1 MRNHRTTIVASAVA
15 AVAAVVCAVGAATAV
30 AAETVVQDDAHLLY
44 RSESEVRAVLEDI
57 RALGVDRVRLTA
69 GWSLIAPSPDSSR
82 RPDFNAA
89 DPAAYPAANWVYLDR
104 AVRLA
109 HQLGLKVMI
118 DIAFWAPRW
127 ATHDDPATPN
137 RLRTEIDP
145 DQYALFAS
153 AVARRYNGSFTP
165 PLDPGPPPPPAPD
178 STLLDQLFGGTLGSP
193 PPPPAPSP
201 PKPLEPLPAVSMY
214 TLWNEPNLQVFLLP
228 QWERRGAGWFPRSA
242 EIYRAMVQAAYP
254 AIKSQAPNA
263 QVLIGGTAGTASRVP
278 GIGSVPPLRFIRAL
292 ACVDQRLRPITTGGC
307 AAFRQVPGDGWAH
320 HPYST
325 KTLPSRDASDPNN
338 VPVAGTPRL
347 VATLRALVRR
357 GRLAAGN
364 ADVYMTEYGYETNPP
379 DPHATFGLEQQGALL
394 AQAEYIA
401 TRSPAV
407 KMWAQF
413 MLRDLP
419 GDALGSDWQSGLYF
433 ADGRPK
439 PAASTFR
446 TPSFAT
452 CVRSGRQRLV
462 MVWARVRGA
471 ESPANVTLEAKQA
484 GAAWQSQASWTSA
497 RAASVAQ
504 AATTL
509 ALAPGVAAVR
519 YLRRQSGTA
528 YRVRWTGRDGIAR
541 AGPEVVPAPCPASS
555 RRPHAREHA
564 RRVRDRAPSKRNK
577 TAKGGPS
584 RARRARAPGRARA
597 ARSPAS
603 PRPGS
608 PGYRP

>member
-1 MRNHRTTIVASAVA
+1 MRHHRTAIVASAVA
-15 AVAAVVCAVGAATAV
+15 VLAAVVCATAAATAV

-44 RSESEVRAVLEDI
+44 RSESEVRTVLGDI

-69 GWSLIAPSPDSSR
+69 GWSLIAPSPDSPR

-109 HQLGLKVMI
+109 NEFGLKVMI

-145 DQYALFAS
+145 EQYALFAS

-165 PLDPGPPPPPAPD
+165 PLDPGPPPPPPPD
-178 STLLDQLFGGTLGSP
+178 STLLDQVFGGGLGSP
-193 PPPPAPSP
+193 PPPPAPSAP
-201 PKPLEPLPAVSMY
+201 NLPSPLPAVSMY
-214 TLWNEPNLQVFLLP
+214 TLWNEPNLEVFLLP
-228 QWERRGAGWFPRSA
+228 QWQRRGSEWFPRSA

-254 AIKSQAPNA
+254 AVKSQAPNA

-278 GIGSVPPLRFIRAL
+278 GVGSVPPLRFIRAL
-292 ACVDQRLRPITTGGC
+292 ACVDERLRPITTGTC
-307 AAFRQVPGDGWAH
+307 ATFRQVPGDGWAH

-325 KTLPSRDASDPNN
+325 RTLPSRDASDANN

-347 VATLRALVRR
+347 VATLRALASR
-357 GRLAAGN
+357 GRLAPAN
-364 ADVYMTEYGYETNPP
+364 ADVYMTEYGYETSPP
-379 DPHATFGLEQQGALL
+379 DPHAPFGPEKQGALL

-433 ADGRPK
+433 ADGKPK

-446 TPSFAT
+446 TPSFAS
-452 CVRSGRQRLV
+452 CVRSGRQRWV

-471 ESPANVTLEAKQA
+471 RSPANVTLEAKHGDA
-484 GAAWQSQASWTSA
+484 GWHAAASWSSV
-497 RAASVAQ
+497 RAARVAK

-509 ALAPGVAAVR
+509 ALAPGVAATRYVR
-519 YLRRQSGTA
+519 SESGTT
-528 YRVRWTGRDGIAR
+528 YRVRWTGPDGTSQ
-541 AGPEVVPAPCPASS
+541 AGPEVVPSACPPAP
-555 RRPHAREHA
+555 RRGRARERL
-564 RRVRDRAPSKRNK
+564 RRVRDSK
-577 TAKGGPS
+577 
-584 RARRARAPGRARA
+584 ARRARAPGRTGSRPQLGTADNESEKGRA
-597 ARSPAS
+597 ERAPAS
-603 PRPGS
+603 
-608 PGYRP
+608 

>member
-1 MRNHRTTIVASAVA
+1 MRHHRTTIVASAVA
-15 AVAAVVCAVGAATAV
+15 AVAAVVCAAGAATAV
-30 AAETVVQDDAHLLY
+30 AAETVVQDDAHFLY
-44 RSESEVRAVLEDI
+44 RSESEVRTVLQDA

-69 GWSLIAPSPDSSR
+69 GWSVIAPSPDSAR

-89 DPAAYPAANWVYLDR
+89 DPAAYPAANWFYLDR
-104 AVRLA
+104 AVRMA
-109 HQLGLKVMI
+109 HALGLKVMI

-127 ATHDDPATPN
+127 ATHDDASSPN
-137 RLRTEIDP
+137 RLRTEIDA

-165 PLDPGPPPPPAPD
+165 PVDPGPPPPPPPD
-178 STLLDQLFGGTLGSP
+178 ATLLDQLFGGTLGSP
-193 PPPPAPSP
+193 PPPPAPSLAKTLP
-201 PKPLEPLPAVSMY
+201 PLPAVSMY
-214 TLWNEPNLQVFLLP
+214 TLWNEPNLEVFLLP
-228 QWERRGAGWFPRSA
+228 QWERRGAKWFPRSA

-254 AIKSQAPNA
+254 AIKSYAPNA

-278 GIGSVPPLRFIRAL
+278 GVGSVPPLRFLRAL
-292 ACVDQRLRPITTGGC
+292 ACVDERYRPITSGGC
-307 AAFRQVPGDGWAH
+307 ADFRQVPGDGWAH

-347 VATLRALVRR
+347 VATLRELVRR
-357 GRLAAGN
+357 GRLSAAN
-364 ADVYMTEYGYETNPP
+364 ADVYMTEYGYETSPP
-379 DPHATFGLEQQGALL
+379 DPQAPFAPQQQGALL

-413 MLRDLP
+413 MMRDLP

-433 ADGRPK
+433 ADGKPK
-439 PAASTFR
+439 PAASTFG
-446 TPSFAT
+446 TPSFAS
-452 CVRSGRQRLV
+452 CVRHGRQRWV

-471 ESPANVTLEAKQA
+471 RSPAQVTLEAKRGGA
-484 GAAWQSQASWTSA
+484 GWDAQPSWSSP
-497 RAASVAQ
+497 RAARVAK

-509 ALAPGVAAVR
+509 ALAPGVAAARYVR
-519 YLRRQSGTA
+519 QQSGTA
-528 YRVRWTGRDGIAR
+528 YRVRWLGPDGISQ
-541 AGPEVVPAPCPASS
+541 AGPEVVPNACPPAHRRGRS
-555 RRPHAREHA
+555 RERLRRVRGPRA
-564 RRVRDRAPSKRNK
+564 RRVR
-577 TAKGGPS
+577 
-584 RARRARAPGRARA
+584 APGRGRA

-603 PRPGS
+603 PQPGS